1 MGKFTGKAFMFYE
14 NFSKCECKLFFTFVQ
29 YVKKIRDKM
38 LYKSCS
44 HWPASVKKP
53 PSSPSL
59 QTMPL
64 KIFAFL
70 WTVYSLLV
78 VPPPASLGFIYL
90 QVHLYIQITADVVIL
105 KHWLCCCPSIDP
117 AWCADYLQ
125 IFLNII

>member
-14 NFSKCECKLFFTFVQ
+14 KFSECECKLFFTFVQ
-29 YVKKIRDKM
+29 YVKTIRDKM

-78 VPPPASLGFIYL
+78 VPPPRKPWFHLLTGTFIYTD
-90 QVHLYIQITADVVIL
+90 YCR
-105 KHWLCCCPSIDP
+105 CCNP
-117 AWCADYLQ
+117 
-125 IFLNII
+125 